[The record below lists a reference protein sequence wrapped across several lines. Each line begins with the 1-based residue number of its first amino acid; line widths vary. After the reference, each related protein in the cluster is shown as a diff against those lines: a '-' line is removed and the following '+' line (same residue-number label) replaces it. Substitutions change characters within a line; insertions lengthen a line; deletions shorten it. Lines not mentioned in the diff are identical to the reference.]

1 MNEYANYSD
10 DGSGKIQ
17 PGAFR
22 TPDRRVTWRD
32 YARIFYRGRYAVL
45 ITFLAVVVI
54 ALLITFLQKPV
65 FESNVRLILEEQ
77 SGVSQSLFNFTS
89 VITKETVMNNQVEIL
104 KSRTLAEG
112 VVRNLLKGSYAHRLK
127 VLERPDTLTHRF
139 RLPDMLRFGLREEWS
154 ESDVFDEQVKELRK
168 TLDIRHIRNTDMI
181 EIKARAH
188 SPFESYF
195 VANAVASVYE
205 RINQEESQAEVR
217 QVKDFLEKQLAL
229 YEEELA
235 GSEEQLKS
243 YQESA
248 RVVAL
253 DNETFELVRKI
264 TDFETLYNAAR
275 TDLEAARQRLDYI
288 DSELARQ
295 NSNFDIESIS
305 KTSALEEF
313 TRQIAAKESQLAL
326 YEAETIQKGESQY
339 TRRQIERA
347 KRQVDALKEQFKKD
361 VTSIAANQFV
371 DPAKV
376 SSSLFS
382 SKIEVEIEIRSLEP
396 KVVAY
401 GSIVEEYNAELES
414 LPAKKL
420 QLARLT
426 RSAQVAEKLYIILQE
441 KYQESRI
448 TEVGQLGNVRI
459 IDPAKEPKEP
469 ILPRKKLNIILGLLM
484 GLGLGVAL
492 AFTMDYMDD
501 SISTLQDLEFI
512 GLPLIATIPVIKPEQ
527 AGSLFSRMVQF
538 DDPEVN
544 AINERLVTHLRPR
557 SPVSEAYR
565 SLRTN
570 ILFTAP
576 ENPKHIILV
585 TSSGPREG
593 KSTSVANLAITFSQ
607 MGSKTLLIDADLR
620 RPMLHKLFQVEQQPG
635 LTNVLIGQ
643 KSFDESVTAVADV
656 PNLFLLTCGIN
667 PPNPAELLGSERMHA
682 LLQQLRDQYT
692 MILIDTPPVNAVTD
706 PSVLA
711 RFVDGAMLVIR
722 SAETQCG
729 SALVAAEQLRRVEA
743 PVLGIIL
750 NNVSR
755 TSYYGSYYHHE
766 YYYYYN
772 NDGDKKRRS
781 KKAKVVEKAALPD

>member
-1 MNEYANYSD
+1 MNEYANYTG
-10 DGSGKIQ
+10 DGSGKSQ
-17 PGAFR
+17 SGAYR
-22 TPDRRVTWRD
+22 MPERRVTWRD
-32 YARIFYRGRYAVL
+32 YARIFYRGRSAVL
-45 ITFLAVVVI
+45 ITFLTVFVI

-65 FESNVRLILEEQ
+65 FESSVRLILEEK

-89 VITKETVMNNQVEIL
+89 IITKETVMNNQVEIL

-112 VVRNLLKGSYAHRLK
+112 VVLNLLKSSYAHRLE
-127 VLERPDTLTHRF
+127 VLDRPDTLTHRF
-139 RLPDMLRFGLREEWS
+139 RFLDKLRFGLQEKWS

-168 TLDIRHIRNTDMI
+168 SLDVRHIRNTDMI
-181 EIKARAH
+181 ELTVRAH

-195 VANAVASVYE
+195 VAEAVASVYE

-229 YEEELA
+229 YETELA

-253 DNETFELVRKI
+253 DNETSELVRKI
-264 TDFETLYNAAR
+264 TDFETLYNSAR

-295 NSNFDIESIS
+295 NSNFNIETIA

-313 TRQIAAKESQLAL
+313 TRSIAEKESQLAL
-326 YEAETIQKGESQY
+326 YQAETIQKGESPY

-347 KRQVDALKEQFKKD
+347 QRQVEALKEQFKKD

-382 SKIEVEIEIRSLEP
+382 NKIEVEIEIRSLEP

-401 GSIVEEYNAELES
+401 GRIVDEYNAELES

-469 ILPRKKLNIILGLLM
+469 ILPNKKLNIILGLLL
-484 GLGLGVAL
+484 GLGLGIAL

-512 GLPLIATIPVIKPEQ
+512 GLPLIAAIPIIKPEQ
-527 AGSLFSRMVQF
+527 SGSLFSRVVKF

-565 SLRTN
+565 TLRTN

-585 TSSGPREG
+585 TSSGPQEG

-635 LTNVLIGQ
+635 LTNVLMGQ
-643 KSFDESVTAVADV
+643 KSLDESITAVADV
-656 PNLFLLTCGIN
+656 PDLFLLTCGFN
-667 PPNPAELLGSERMHA
+667 PPNPAELLGSERMNT
-682 LLQQLRDQYT
+682 LLQQLRDQYAV
-692 MILIDTPPVNAVTD
+692 ILIDTPPVNAVTD

-711 RFVDGAMLVIR
+711 RFVDGAVLVIR
-722 SAETQCG
+722 SAETPRG
-729 SALVAAEQLRRVEA
+729 SALVAAEQLRRIEA

-766 YYYYYN
+766 YYYYHT
-772 NDGDKKRRS
+772 NDGNKKLRS
-781 KKAKVVEKAALPD
+781 KKARSVEKAAQTD